1 MEGQDW
7 GIEWMMIKLYILNQ
21 TSLESV
27 LSLWIPMAVNLVNPL
42 TSLTQIISIAFQQVL
57 PSVFYL
63 LLLLP
68 ECPLQNT

>member
-68 ECPLQNT
+68 ECPFQNT